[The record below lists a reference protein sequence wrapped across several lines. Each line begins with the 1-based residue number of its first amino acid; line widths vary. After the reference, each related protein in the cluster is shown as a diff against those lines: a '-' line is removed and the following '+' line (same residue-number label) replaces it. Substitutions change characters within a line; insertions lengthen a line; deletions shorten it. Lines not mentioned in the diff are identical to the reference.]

1 MKSVADLKTELKDAK
16 YQLGF
21 AQRVDWGSGGSGMT
35 RYDERLALVTRLT
48 AELNQRLKQEAP

>member
-16 YQLGF
+16 YQLQF

-35 RYDERLALVTRLT
+35 RYDEKLAVVTRLT
-48 AELNQRLKQEAP
+48 HQLNQRLKQEAI

>member
-16 YQLGF
+16 YQLRD

-35 RYDERLALVTRLT
+35 RYDEKLAVVTRLT
-48 AELNQRLKQEAP
+48 HQLNRALKEEAG